1 MENQLPKP
9 LMLVMSLIQG
19 ILLALIYRSAEEQFW
34 PGNDPVWLMALAT
47 FTIAFPLLT
56 LLTITRQNLKA
67 SIKFI
72 LPFAI
77 VISLLAAYVGYQQT
91 PVEYINNSY
100 VVFVFSWTILIASF
114 KALMY
119 IQQLNSGEKISYSS
133 LFKYSWRNAIIFA
146 ESLLFTLI
154 FWGILHLGAGL
165 FAVLEINIFKEVLE
179 KDWFV
184 IPTLTFAFGFAIV
197 IFRNI
202 THTVDTIA
210 KILQTLIKFLLPV
223 ITIVSIGFLAT
234 LPFTGLEKLWGTGSG
249 SLLVLWLQALTL
261 FFVNA
266 VYQEAA
272 HQRPYNLVIH
282 RIIFIGVALL
292 PIYTLI
298 ASYGLWLRIDQY
310 GLTVSRLWGVLTCAL
325 LGTFAIGYLIG
336 IIKRKDAWL
345 ETLSTV
351 NIRMGLAVLLVMLL
365 INSPILNFQAISA
378 SSQIAMLKDKTIKI
392 EDFDFYYFDQ
402 HLGRQGYLE
411 MQKVKQEIAKEHPDK
426 VAIIDRMY
434 TASSYNRRNYDNQEK
449 DTLADF
455 EKLITYWPNKDS
467 FNDELVAAVFK
478 NLTEYRWNTIEGK
491 NYYFIS
497 VDMNDDKSPDIV
509 VISEDNYSTSARL
522 WFLEND
528 KWQSKY
534 MNISNPSKNK
544 FLKTLI
550 EQSEIQVTKP
560 QWQTLNIGDMKLKV
574 QL

>member
-19 ILLALIYRSAEEQFW
+19 ILLAFIYRSAEEQFW

-67 SIKFI
+67 SITYI
-72 LPFAI
+72 LPFTI
-77 VISLLAAYVGYQQT
+77 VISLLAAYVGFQQT

-119 IQQLNSGEKISYSS
+119 IQQLNSGEKITYSS

-165 FAVLEINIFKEVLE
+165 FSVLEINIFKEVLE

-197 IFRNI
+197 VFRNI

-272 HQRPYNLVIH
+272 HERPYNLIVH
-282 RIIFIGVALL
+282 RVIFIGVALL

-298 ASYGLWLRIDQY
+298 ASYGLWLRVDQY
-310 GLTVSRLWGVLTCAL
+310 GLTVSRLWGILTCAL

-365 INSPILNFQAISA
+365 INSPVLNFQAISA
-378 SSQIAMLKDKTIKI
+378 SSQIAMLKEKTIKVD
-392 EDFDFYYFDQ
+392 DFDFYYFGQ
-402 HLGRQGYLE
+402 NLGRQGYLQ
-411 MQKVKQEIAKEHPDK
+411 MQQVKEEIGNEHPDK
-426 VAIIDRMY
+426 VAVIDRMY
-434 TASSYNRRNYDNQEK
+434 TRSSFNKRKYGNKEQ

-455 EKLITYWPNKDS
+455 EKLITYWPNKES
-467 FNDELVAAVFK
+467 FPEDLTVAVF
-478 NLTEYRWNTIEGK
+478 NSATEQVWSTIKDK

-497 VDMNDDKSPDIV
+497 IDMNEDHTPDIV
-509 VISEDNYSTSARL
+509 VISEHNYSTTARL
-522 WFLEND
+522 WLLED
-528 KWQSKY
+528 EKWQSKY
-534 MNISNPSKNK
+534 MKISNPSKNK
-544 FLKTLI
+544 FLKSLI